1 MSILLTVQKLIV
13 YGKSVS
19 SIYENVDSAYP
30 DVITD
35 RNTVENSK
43 VLLLLSR
50 LLISM
55 SVWRKALG
63 IVLAQVEDSLQILKD
78 KEGVLPKP
86 GSRYAFLLL
95 IRIDV

>member
-1 MSILLTVQKLIV
+1 MQKLIV

-19 SIYENVDSAYP
+19 LIYENVDSAYP